1 MRFLIFK
8 FLLELS
14 RPINLIVFL
23 LFFSLFKLGRKQIK
37 WGFYSLALA
46 LLALLFCSSNGLS
59 NTLLFHL
66 ETQFPALAVT
76 APEPADAI
84 VVLGGTVVPAKKPRE
99 QPEEPYG
106 ERLSRAAQLFL
117 FKKSSLIIVSGG
129 TAFPFLE
136 NKPQPESMSM
146 KEYLTN
152 FQIPKTQIIEESKSR
167 NTEENALYT
176 AQILKTL
183 NLRKIILVTSAY
195 HMPRAM
201 KWFNRIGV
209 KITPFPTDFKS
220 ESAFKWKSVFL
231 SPEGLVDFSLAL
243 KEYLGLLAFSVFH

>member
-8 FLLELS
+8 FLLEIS
-14 RPINLIVFL
+14 RPFNIVLVFL
-23 LFFSLFKLGRKQIK
+23 LFSLFQLARKK
-37 WGFYSLALA
+37 AKCALCFLTLAV
-46 LLALLFCSSNGLS
+46 LFLFLFSSPALS
-59 NTLLFHL
+59 NSLLLKL

-99 QPEEPYG
+99 QPEEPHG

-136 NKPQPESMSM
+136 KKPQPESMSM

-183 NLRKIILVTSAY
+183 NLRTIILVTSAY

-220 ESAFKWKSVFL
+220 ESAFKWKSVFP
-231 SPEGLVDFSLAL
+231 SPEGLVNFSLAL